1 MDLIFLIIISIIIIT
16 SIRIWYILKHS
27 EDNAQTYDNNIKDTI
42 FPTHDTELPT
52 ATPCKNNIQT
62 KNIKEIKK
70 SNPYSVIQN
79 NFGFNHNMNCHNYSA
94 SAIFSQ
100 TNRKR
105 TVKKPAFNEDEIRQY
120 MLDSGFL
127 EPIEIEEIPFPPATE
142 AQINAIMEHQHHVPQ
157 NICKDD
163 ASAIISKSMDNDAT
177 PNPELFTYATEQ
189 KIMVSYYT
197 GKKALYNIIFYHL
210 ELDDKIAFFAF
221 CLYRFY
227 SDDRNSN
234 LNHSPYKDIFYE
246 YAKQMHENPSFLN
259 SLKRMNGEDLRYWG
273 KIKVNGRVYTG
284 TSTNTIVYR
293 ETYNYLKKENL
304 IH

>member
-1 MDLIFLIIISIIIIT
+1 
-16 SIRIWYILKHS
+16 
-27 EDNAQTYDNNIKDTI
+27 
-42 FPTHDTELPT
+42 
-52 ATPCKNNIQT
+52 
-62 KNIKEIKK
+62 
-70 SNPYSVIQN
+70 
-79 NFGFNHNMNCHNYSA
+79 
-94 SAIFSQ
+94 
-100 TNRKR
+100 
-105 TVKKPAFNEDEIRQY
+105 

-142 AQINAIMEHQHHVPQ
+142 AQINAIREHQHHVPQ

-293 ETYNYLKKENL
+293 ETYNYLKKKNL

>member
-1 MDLIFLIIISIIIIT
+1 MVLFILIIVIFISVLA
-16 SIRIWYILKHS
+16 LKLYFTIS
-27 EDNAQTYDNNIKDTI
+27 NKQLENNNNNTDIKDTI
-42 FPTHDTELPT
+42 FPVHDTTPPT
-52 ATPCKNNIQT
+52 TTTVQNNT
-62 KNIKEIKK
+62 KTQKIKEIAT
-70 SNPYSVIQN
+70 NNNYSVIQN

-142 AQINAIMEHQHHVPQ
+142 AQINAIREHQHHVPQ

-293 ETYNYLKKENL
+293 ETYNYLKKKNL